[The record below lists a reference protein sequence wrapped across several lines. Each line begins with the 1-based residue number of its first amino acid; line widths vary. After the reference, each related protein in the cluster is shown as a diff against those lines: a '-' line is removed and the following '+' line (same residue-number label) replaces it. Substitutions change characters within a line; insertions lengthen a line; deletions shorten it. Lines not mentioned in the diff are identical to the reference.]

1 MKIVVIGA
9 GLAGAATA
17 YALAQRGCHVTVLEA
32 SAAHLPTAPS
42 SGLPAALMAPHYS
55 ADDSAISQLSRLGV
69 AASTQAARALLVQ
82 GRDWQPCGAL
92 QRAGKLGPQ
101 ARWFGDAAWVKPAA
115 LVAAWLAHPRIK
127 LRTGAAAQRLQR
139 VPGPSSQWRVLDAQ
153 NSVLAQA
160 DAVVLAN
167 AYAAQA
173 LVAQALAEHALPHAL
188 AALATPAANAA
199 QVPLAAAPRPWL
211 HQVAGQVVYGPWN
224 ADWQALWPQLLPELA
239 AHSPASLSANISASH
254 SAHTPCAINGN
265 GHFIPAIAWQ
275 GGPIWLSG
283 STYEHAAP
291 HQPQITPEGMANN
304 LQRLQQLI
312 PAAAGLLS
320 DQHRAGLLQAWAG
333 TRCTTRDRLPAVGA
347 VSAAHA
353 PGLYVCTA
361 MGSRG
366 LSFAALCGQHVA
378 ASITGAADSPL
389 TDSLG
394 KAVDAARFS
403 DFYQ

>member
-32 SAAHLPTAPS
+32 SATPAGPS
-42 SGLPAALMAPHYS
+42 SGLPVALMAPHYS
-55 ADDSAISQLSRLGV
+55 ADDSAISQLSRSGV
-69 AASTQAARALLVQ
+69 ATTTQAARALLVA

-115 LVAAWLAHPRIK
+115 LVAAWLAHPRCM
-127 LRTGAAAQRLQR
+127 LRTGAAVHR
-139 VPGPSSQWRVLDAQ
+139 VLRMASPAPQWQALDAQ
-153 NSVLAQA
+153 GTVLAQA

-173 LVAQALAEHALPHAL
+173 LLAP
-188 AALATPAANAA
+188 
-199 QVPLAAAPRPWL
+199 APRPWL
-211 HQVAGQVVYGPWN
+211 HQVAGQVIYGPWN
-224 ADWQALWPQLLPELA
+224 ADWQALWPKLLPELA
-239 AHSPASLSANISASH
+239 AHSPASASAN
-254 SAHTPCAINGN
+254 TPCAINGN
-265 GHFIPAIAWQ
+265 GHFIPAIPWQ
-275 GGPIWLSG
+275 GGHIWLSG
-283 STYEHAAP
+283 STYEHHAP
-291 HQPQITPEGMANN
+291 HLPQTTPEGIASN

-312 PAAAGLLS
+312 PAAASVLAA
-320 DQHRAGLLQAWAG
+320 QHRAGQLQAWAG

-347 VSAAHA
+347 VSATEV

-366 LSFAALCGQHVA
+366 LSFAALCGQQVA
-378 ASITGAADSPL
+378 ACITGSTTPSNDSPL
-389 TDSLG
+389 DGRLAS
-394 KAVDAARFS
+394 AIDAARF
-403 DFYQ
+403 Q